1 MLLEIYTR
9 IMTLVIASL
18 FALLVLSAC
27 LFVIRF
33 GQKWNLSPFVAFSSG
48 GLLALALLDF
58 LPHSFKDP
66 SFHPEIWILMGL
78 LIQGAFDIYGSRYL
92 SFLDQW
98 IEGPHNSSHHNICK
112 EASAEDSGHYH
123 THILSP
129 ETAVSTMGCLTIC
142 SFFDGMR
149 FYSGLT
155 LDKITGITL
164 GIGLFFHLLAEG
176 VTVTGLG
183 VKSRLKRKILFALV
197 ACLCGTF
204 IVGAS
209 LAKALSEYWNAS
221 AVFAFAAGILIYI
234 CTIHLIPFCLKNR
247 KEGWFALGL
256 VLFFISHFFH
266 SH

>member
-1 MLLEIYTR
+1 MILF
-9 IMTLVIASL
+9 IASL
-18 FALLVLSAC
+18 FAFLVLFAC

-58 LPHSFKDP
+58 LPHSFQE
-66 SFHPEIWILMGL
+66 STFHPEIWILMGL
-78 LIQGAFDIYGSRYL
+78 LMQGAFDLYGSKYL
-92 SFLDQW
+92 NFLDNW
-98 IEGPHNSSHHNICK
+98 IEEPPHSNTCKDDSH
-112 EASAEDSGHYH
+112 SGHYH
-123 THILSP
+123 SHILSP
-129 ETAVSTMGCLTIC
+129 EAAVSTMGCLTIC

-155 LDKITGITL
+155 LDSLTGITL

-183 VKSRLKRKILFALV
+183 VSSRLKRKILFALV
-197 ACLCGTF
+197 ACLCGSF

-209 LAKALSEYWNAS
+209 LTKVLSDFWNAP
-221 AVFAFAAGILIYI
+221 AVFAFATGILIYV

-247 KEGWFALGL
+247 KEGWFAVGL
-256 VLFFISHFFH
+256 VIFSIIHLFHGH
-266 SH
+266 